1 LVNSKVLSPCG
12 TSEDDGFTAWPALA
26 KKSRKAA
33 RMALTPDWL
42 PDFAGGVLDVIGGSS
57 NQQA

>member
-1 LVNSKVLSPCG
+1 
-12 TSEDDGFTAWPALA
+12 
-26 KKSRKAA
+26 
-33 RMALTPDWL
+33 LTPDWL